1 MKSLMEIPRIGERTA
16 HRFIEHFGSEE
27 AALAAI
33 LEGDVAG
40 LSEIEG
46 VSEKFAISVV
56 HEAIALNEGSKPQD
70 FLCTQEAYRIYE
82 RILETVKRF
91 AHTQYA
97 RCKLHTFFPRPV
109 SGKEGISRV
118 RDKMQRALAVASEL
132 RSVELDSLISRVR
145 PVKQKYPAAK
155 AHGRVIAAC
164 GSEYESIKMRYGAFI
179 DVCHVEKPDELVDI
193 ARGYS
198 HAIVIGT
205 EFAGFDYPDDITLEF
220 VDAGKID
227 DWYIVPEREI
237 AFFAKNRDSISAAVA
252 AAKIV
257 RGRIDGFS
265 SYMTPEGLERLSIL
279 LSELNTDSGNGSVV
293 GLLDS
298 SIAGAEKTANDTFRR
313 AVDNSSITVSGGD
326 LLKIME
332 GGIRHIVE
340 KEIEDKYSKAVQE
353 ACARMISELRLDP
366 YEAQYVGGLFSE
378 EVAYPVRI
386 NKKALDLLK
395 RYMQQKQASGQLA
408 RERALARE
416 LRGYRETVSRIVR
429 DVLEFDVEYS
439 AGCFALEYNMQMPA
453 ITGEPQIHIEG
464 GRNLFLAETQT
475 QAVAPVDYEI
485 GEKHRVVL
493 LSGVNSGGKT
503 SVLELIAQTVI
514 LAHMGFPVPASDAA
528 LSLVDGLF
536 YFSKSRGTMDA
547 GAFEATLKSL
557 SAIRSKGTKVVLADE
572 LESITEPGA
581 AAKIIAGVLEEIH
594 AEGGLAVFVSH
605 LAESVMK
612 NAACNVRVDG
622 IEAKGLDENQNLIID
637 RSPKYNCIAR
647 STPELIVEKLA
658 KMDGDEF
665 YSRLLRKFEED
676 TVMLK
681 RYASSVCNVS
691 S

>member
-82 RILETVKRF
+82 RVLGMVKRY

-97 RCKLHTFFPRPV
+97 RCKLHTFFPRPA
-109 SGKEGISRV
+109 SGKDGISRV
-118 RDKMQRALAVASEL
+118 RDRMQSALAVAGEL
-132 RSVELDSLISRVR
+132 RSGELDSLISRVR

-179 DVCHVEKPDELVDI
+179 DVRHVEKPDELVDI

-205 EFAGFDYPDDITLEF
+205 ELAGFDYPEDITLEF
-220 VDAGKID
+220 ADAGKID
-227 DWYIVPEREI
+227 DWYMVPEREI
-237 AFFAKNRDSISAAVA
+237 AFFAKNRDSISAAVD
-252 AAKIV
+252 AAKLI
-257 RGRIDGFS
+257 RRRMDGFCPCI
-265 SYMTPEGLERLSIL
+265 THEGLERLSTL
-279 LSELNTDSGNGSVV
+279 LNEVGAGSGSGASLERLEA
-293 GLLDS
+293 G
-298 SIAGAEKTANDTFRR
+298 IAEAEKTANDRFRQ

-326 LLKIME
+326 LLKIMG

-340 KEIEDKYSKAVQE
+340 REIEDKYTKAVRE
-353 ACARMISELRLDP
+353 ACARMVSELRLDP
-366 YEAQYVGGLFSE
+366 YEAQYVSGLFSE

-395 RYMQQKQASGQLA
+395 RYVQQKQASNQIA

-439 AGCFALEYNMQMPA
+439 AGCFALEYNMQMPV
-453 ITGEPQIHIEG
+453 IKDEPQIRIER
-464 GRNLFLAETQT
+464 GRNLFLAET

-485 GEKHRVVL
+485 GGKHRVVL

-503 SVLELIAQTVI
+503 SVLELVAQTVI
-514 LAHMGFPVPASDAA
+514 LAHMGFPVPASCAA
-528 LSLVDGLF
+528 LSLVDGIF
-536 YFSKSRGTMDA
+536 FFSKSRGTMDA

-594 AEGGLAVFVSH
+594 AEGGIAVFVSH
-605 LAESVMK
+605 LAESVIK
-612 NAACNVRVDG
+612 NAICSVRVDG
-622 IEAKGLDENQNLIID
+622 IEAKGLDENQNLIIE

-658 KMDGDEF
+658 KMEGDEF
-665 YSRLLRKFEED
+665 YSRLLRKFEGD
-676 TVMLK
+676 AAMLK
-681 RYASSVCNVS
+681 RYA
-691 S
+691 